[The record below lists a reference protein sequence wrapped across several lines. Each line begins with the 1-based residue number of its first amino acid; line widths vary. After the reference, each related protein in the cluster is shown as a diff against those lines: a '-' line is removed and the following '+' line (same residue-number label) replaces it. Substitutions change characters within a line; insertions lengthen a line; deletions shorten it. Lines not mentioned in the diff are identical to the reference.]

1 MGYRHSAQPQ
11 VPVYQTAQHLRLQVL
26 MQLNPGDESGANSPA
41 HGLHTTEVRKRA
53 FYKFQAFESPVEG
66 LAKTAFLGVVLLD
79 KCELLTEASQFF
91 SFPPFCG
98 EKYRQQ
104 VFCGLFPQ
112 PRSGV
117 VGFEAVYVLL
127 ASPRPPLPRAQSQ
140 SIHQRVSVGYR
151 TTEYPW
157 RAQPQT
163 SAEYPP
169 AVPATEYPCHA
180 QPKSIPIAPSPKYSR
195 DTLISCCSAQL
206 LGIPSHPSGSAWN
219 VQMLCLQ
226 SGTALELRGDACS
239 TLLVEAVG
247 DASKPQK
254 RGADVRS
261 G

>member
-1 MGYRHSAQPQ
+1 
-11 VPVYQTAQHLRLQVL
+11 

-41 HGLHTTEVRKRA
+41 HGLHTTD
-53 FYKFQAFESPVEG
+53 KFQACVSPVEG
-66 LAKTAFLGVVLLD
+66 LAKTALLGVVLLD

-104 VFCGLFPQ
+104 VFCGLLPQ

-127 ASPRPPLPRAQSQ
+127 TSPRPPLPSAQSQ

-151 TTEYPW
+151 TAEYPW

-169 AVPATEYPCHA
+169 AVPATEYPCRA
-180 QPKSIPIAPSPKYSR
+180 QPKSIPIAPSPKYFR

-206 LGIPSHPSGSAWN
+206 LGIPGVPKPPSGSAWN

-226 SGTALELRGDACS
+226 SGTALELRGGACS